1 MFLKEFLIKADWT
14 ELYLYEIKDKKRYK
28 KQKQK
33 KIKKIIYIL
42 KKWILTKQ

>member
-1 MFLKEFLIKADWT
+1 MKTDWT

-33 KIKKIIYIL
+33 KIKKIIHIL